1 MSYRKQPLGFYHQK
15 LKVVFVCFFLLLVFN
30 WLRNSHRV
38 RSSAVDFDREVSRYW
53 SLKIDSLITEAT
65 PSQAALNP
73 FNPNYLSDYRAYV
86 LGLPTS
92 LVDRIAAH
100 RAAGQ
105 WIRKPADFQQIAQ
118 LPDTTMERLLPY
130 FKFPKPFVKKT
141 NQRSKSIKKD
151 INSATLSQLEAVYGI
166 GAVLADRILRYKESL
181 QAFTDMD
188 QLDEVYGLS
197 PAVLQRLKNSFVI
210 SDTFSLQRLAFETAS
225 LGALA
230 ALPYVS
236 YEEARWLVRQRTQQP
251 DIPLDSLLNQ
261 AGCSLNKVQRIKL
274 YLY

>member
-30 WLRNSHRV
+30 WHGNSHRV
-38 RSSAVDFDREVSRYW
+38 RSSAVDFDREASRYW

-86 LGLPTS
+86 LGLPNS

-261 AGCSLNKVQRIKL
+261 AGWSLNKVQRIKL